1 MTRAIARAAFA
12 LLAAITVLACRGPG
26 AESPSEAAVQPIAFY
41 HSVHAGDNQIPCLY
55 CHTNAER
62 GPSAGVPS
70 VQLCV
75 GCHVPGSGAFAAA
88 DASLG
93 FPTAERDSLWNAEA
107 LKLVGYWQ
115 RQEAIPWVR
124 VHQLPAH
131 ATFPHMSHVRVGLQ
145 CQTCHGPV
153 QEMEEVY
160 QYSSLQMGWCISCH
174 RGEIP
179 LSDSEMTTIRERSTF
194 VQRLVRLAQAGS
206 DLDGAEAAYPNQ
218 IASTDCF
225 VCHY

>member
-1 MTRAIARAAFA
+1 MIRVFARAGVTLVAVSA
-12 LLAAITVLACRGPG
+12 LIGCRGPG
-26 AESPSEAAVQPIAFY
+26 AQSPSEGPDQPIAFY

-62 GPSAGVPS
+62 APTAGVPS

-75 GCHVPGSGAFAAA
+75 GCHVPGSAVTPPEM
-88 DASLG
+88 ASLS
-93 FPTAERDSLWNAEA
+93 FPSADRDSLWNAEA
-107 LKLVGYWQ
+107 TKLVGYWQ
-115 RQEAIPWVR
+115 RQEPIPWVR

-131 ATFPHMSHVRVGLQ
+131 AQFPHMSHVRVGLE

-153 QEMEEVY
+153 QEMEKVY
-160 QYSSLQMGWCISCH
+160 KFSSLQMGWCVSCH
-174 RGEIP
+174 RGELP
-179 LSDSEMTTIRERSTF
+179 LSETEMTTIQERSTY
-194 VQRLVRLAQAGS
+194 VRRVAALAAA
-206 DLDGAEAAYPNQ
+206 DVDVRGAIGTYPNQ